1 MTGFSRKAKIRML
14 RGAQNLE
21 KANTSNPSQP
31 KSCRICLGDENEEDN
46 ELISP
51 CKCAGTMRHIHLKCL
66 QEWLGG
72 KKSVRELPF
81 STIYLYRMAS
91 CELCKVN
98 FPGNLSQ
105 LIYKLFIDHVK
116 EKNKKIEI
124 FKI

>member
-1 MTGFSRKAKIRML
+1 
-14 RGAQNLE
+14 
-21 KANTSNPSQP
+21 
-31 KSCRICLGDENEEDN
+31 LGDENEEDN

-66 QEWLGG
+66 QEWIGG

-98 FPGNLSQ
+98 FPGNKNSNTHN
-105 LIYKLFIDHVK
+105 IVDYVK